1 MPGAYTVTFAQSH
14 SVFSFRFQPVN
25 RVSSA
30 VLSCACG
37 HGPISALAE
46 TGSFHI
52 PLFHGKRGDS
62 IGLLEKPLLA
72 AVKSDTRKPKSTTLK
87 HAVHGV
93 SLWAA
98 RHGGKL
104 NGKTE

>member
-1 MPGAYTVTFAQSH
+1 MPGAYATTFAQPH
-14 SVFSFRFQPVN
+14 SVFTFRFQPEN
-25 RVSSA
+25 GVSSA
-30 VLSCACG
+30 ALCCACG
-37 HGPISALAE
+37 YGPISALAE
-46 TGSFHI
+46 AGSFHI

-72 AVKSDTRKPKSTTLK
+72 AVKIDTRKPKSTRLK

>member
-46 TGSFHI
+46 TAFISPYSTGKGVI
-52 PLFHGKRGDS
+52 PLGYLKSRTEGGGSKAGKA
-62 IGLLEKPLLA
+62 LL
-72 AVKSDTRKPKSTTLK
+72 
-87 HAVHGV
+87 
-93 SLWAA
+93 
-98 RHGGKL
+98 
-104 NGKTE
+104 

>member
-1 MPGAYTVTFAQSH
+1 MPGAYARTLVQLH

-25 RVSSA
+25 GVSSTA
-30 VLSCACG
+30 LPCACG
-37 HGPISALAE
+37 YGPISALAE
-46 TGSFHI
+46 VGSFHI
-52 PLFHGKRGDS
+52 PLFHGKGGDS
-62 IGLLEKPLLA
+62 IGLLKKPLLA
-72 AVKSDTRKPKSTTLK
+72 AVKSDTRKPKSILK

>member
-1 MPGAYTVTFAQSH
+1 MPGAYAATFAQPH
-14 SVFSFRFQPVN
+14 SVFTFRFQPVN
-25 RVSSA
+25 GVSSA
-30 VLSCACG
+30 AIFCACG
-37 HGPISALAE
+37 YGPISALAE
-46 TGSFHI
+46 AGSFHI
-52 PLFHGKRGDS
+52 PLFHEKGGDS

-72 AVKSDTRKPKSTTLK
+72 AVKSDTRKPESIMK

>member
-1 MPGAYTVTFAQSH
+1 MPGAYAVTFAQPYR
-14 SVFSFRFQPVN
+14 VFSFRFQPVN
-25 RVSSA
+25 GVSFA
-30 VLSCACG
+30 ARSCAFG
-37 HGPISALAE
+37 YGPISVLAE
-46 TGSFHI
+46 AGSFHI
-52 PLFHGKRGDS
+52 PLFHGKGGDS

-72 AVKSDTRKPKSTTLK
+72 AVKSDTCKPKSILK

>member
-1 MPGAYTVTFAQSH
+1 MPGAYAVTFAQPH
-14 SVFSFRFQPVN
+14 SDFSFRFQPVN
-25 RVSSA
+25 GVPSTA
-30 VLSCACG
+30 LSCACG
-37 HGPISALAE
+37 YGPISAL
-46 TGSFHI
+46 
-52 PLFHGKRGDS
+52 FHGKGGDS

>member
-1 MPGAYTVTFAQSH
+1 MPGAYAVINVQLH
-14 SVFSFRFQPVN
+14 SVFTFRFQLVN
-25 RVSSA
+25 GVSSTA
-30 VLSCACG
+30 LSCTCRY
-37 HGPISALAE
+37 GPISVLLE
-46 TGSFHI
+46 VGSFHI
-52 PLFHGKRGDS
+52 PLFHGKGGDS

-72 AVKSDTRKPKSTTLK
+72 AVKSDTRKLESTLK

-104 NGKTE
+104 NGKKE

>member
-1 MPGAYTVTFAQSH
+1 MPGVYAATFAHLH

-25 RVSSA
+25 GVSSA
-30 VLSCACG
+30 ALCCACG
-37 HGPISALAE
+37 YGPISALAE
-46 TGSFHI
+46 AGSFHI
-52 PLFHGKRGDS
+52 PLFHGKGGDS
-62 IGLLEKPLLA
+62 IGLLKKPLLA
-72 AVKSDTRKPKSTTLK
+72 AVKSDTRKPKSILK

>member
-1 MPGAYTVTFAQSH
+1 MPGAYAVTFAQLH
-14 SVFSFRFQPVN
+14 SVFSFRFQLVN
-25 RVSSA
+25 GVSSA
-30 VLSCACG
+30 ALSCACG
-37 HGPISALAE
+37 YGLLSALAE
-46 TGSFHI
+46 VGSFHI
-52 PLFHGKRGDS
+52 PLFHGKGGDS
-62 IGLLEKPLLA
+62 IGLLKKPLLA
-72 AVKSDTRKPKSTTLK
+72 AVKSDTCKPKTTLK

>member
-1 MPGAYTVTFAQSH
+1 MPGAYAATFAQPH

-25 RVSSA
+25 GVSSA
-30 VLSCACG
+30 ALSCACG
-37 HGPISALAE
+37 YGPISALAE
-46 TGSFHI
+46 AGSFHI
-52 PLFHGKRGDS
+52 PLFHGKGGDS

-72 AVKSDTRKPKSTTLK
+72 AVKSDTLKSKSILK

>member
-1 MPGAYTVTFAQSH
+1 MSGAYAGTVVQLH

-25 RVSSA
+25 GVSSA
-30 VLSCACG
+30 ALSCACG
-37 HGPISALAE
+37 YGPICALAE
-46 TGSFHI
+46 VGSFHI
-52 PLFHGKRGDS
+52 PLFYGKGGDS

-72 AVKSDTRKPKSTTLK
+72 AVKSDTRKPESTLK

>member
-1 MPGAYTVTFAQSH
+1 MPGAYAATFVQPH
-14 SVFSFRFQPVN
+14 SVFTFRFQPVN
-25 RVSSA
+25 GVSFA
-30 VLSCACG
+30 ALSCACG
-37 HGPISALAE
+37 YGPISAMAE
-46 TGSFHI
+46 AGSFHI
-52 PLFHGKRGDS
+52 PLFHGKGGDS

-72 AVKSDTRKPKSTTLK
+72 AVKSDTRKPKSILK

>member
-1 MPGAYTVTFAQSH
+1 MPRAYAATFAQPH

-25 RVSSA
+25 GVSSA
-30 VLSCACG
+30 ALSCACG
-37 HGPISALAE
+37 YEPISALAE
-46 TGSFHI
+46 VGSFHI
-52 PLFHGKRGDS
+52 PLFHEKGGDS

-72 AVKSDTRKPKSTTLK
+72 AVKSNTRKPKSITLK

-104 NGKTE
+104 NGKTK